1 MNIQITGRRLEVS
14 ESMKDYAT
22 ERIERLSRYFDRLN
36 RAQLVLEPKGP
47 MFSAE
52 LVVTG
57 PKGTHLAAEAKEESF
72 NAAVDKVMDK
82 IERQI
87 TRSKEKMREHRRESS
102 RTASPEPAP
111 AESEDLSDTAEFPAE
126 QPGNED

>member
-1 MNIQITGRRLEVS
+1 MNIQITGRRIEVTDG
-14 ESMKDYAT
+14 MKEYAT

-87 TRSKEKMREHRRESS
+87 TRSKEKMREHRRESG
-102 RTASPEPAP
+102 RAPSPGPQT
-111 AESEDLSDTAEFPAE
+111 AESDDLSDTGEFHADNPD
-126 QPGNED
+126 NEE